1 MERFTSNFH
10 KEKKKK
16 RKRKFTKPHIYT
28 SNSPAYHFEICIG
41 TVITHRC
48 FCYTFFFL
56 NKYPDVTF
64 LDTLQIKWIFRAWPV
79 VTGQSQFSVERFDFI
94 LNELY
99 FKFDRVQVCTRIY
112 KLHATPTANFHA
124 NVARNLSP
132 S

>member
-1 MERFTSNFH
+1 MRRDLFHSLFIQFLLLHENRRWNKWNVLRRIFT
-10 KEKKKK
+10 KKKKKK

-99 FKFDRVQVCTRIY
+99 FKFDRV
-112 KLHATPTANFHA
+112 
-124 NVARNLSP
+124 
-132 S
+132 